1 MARWQ
6 PCMSSTAASKGEV
19 LQLHCRHAVRR
30 NTWMEILV
38 SVEVCAQEPG
48 CWELCEGLS
57 WVGSANSFISAM
69 RAQLLRGVTPASVC
83 ICVFLTVESFVHPTQ
98 WNINATYI
106 WERVLKRLHR
116 SLDDEHFLFL
126 LQASVDKTSSLLA
139 LDIGMLSVLYAFFA
153 AIVFLSTESVILQR
167 FSFLPESA
175 TQYLPN
181 KLA

>member
-6 PCMSSTAASKGEV
+6 PRMSSAAASRGEV
-19 LQLHCRHAVRR
+19 LQLHCRCAVRR

-38 SVEVCAQEPG
+38 SVEVRVQELG
-48 CWELCEGLS
+48 CRELHKGLS

-83 ICVFLTVESFVHPTQ
+83 ICVFLTVGSCAHPTH
-98 WNINATYI
+98 WKYNAAYI
-106 WERVLKRLHR
+106 QERVLRRLYR
-116 SLDDEHFLFL
+116 SLDDERFLFL
-126 LQASVDKTSSLLA
+126 LQAPVDKTSSLLA
-139 LDIGMLSVLYAFFA
+139 LDTGMLSVLYAFFA

-167 FSFLPESA
+167 ISFLPESA
-175 TQYLPN
+175 VHYLPN